1 MHKKKLL
8 FVTMTFGFSTF
19 MFIPKNTYAIT
30 SNDYSSRNVCNSKYE
45 LAKANSNYTISHISC
60 YNDYSSAL
68 NAMNSSNDDDLFIL
82 DSTKSNTKIVN
93 AKYALLDL
101 SVNPE
106 QLTYFYETPG
116 LTTRKYTYM
125 DTGSLYGGV
134 DGALLDV
141 NYGTSI
147 KVKIGGLSAWI
158 KDGTYEIVPL
168 NWVKSSSSY
177 TVGDSIKHNY
187 VAKIQN
193 DYTGH
198 NGSVIGPKPEQLST
212 GTYYSYDGHYF
223 YTNRKTMLKD
233 YKNGNYNNSVNKN
246 DPYYNYYMYLSTH
259 SKTNYSSRNIDEYI
273 RNNLNFKYEAY
284 SDKVQDSSSKMYGQG
299 SYFYNAQ
306 QKNGVNAILSLSL
319 SRNESANGRSEIV
332 WNKNNG
338 FGLKAYDSNP
348 SQSASW
354 YPTYASSVYEFAYH
368 WVTDGFADPS
378 DTRYFGPAFG
388 DGLIGMNVKYAA
400 DTYWSEKMAANYYS
414 FDSAKGMQDYNY
426 YQLGLANKPTNAY
439 MSPSSSSQVV
449 YEYPEEGDN
458 VIIIDEINNSEGTW
472 YKLQSDKIINGNT
485 ITTLGDYNWNSYV
498 YVKKENITKINKA
511 KNGYKSSNDVTK
523 YKDAAY
529 SYDLYIENATLKPKV
544 AIIDN
549 DVDYYFDSTLEEKT
563 GHRLLKDKWVM
574 VYAEAKNESGKTVS
588 YLVTSNYN
596 NDQKH
601 WIKAGNMHFQTTGYG
616 KVTVTNKGYYTW
628 VNSNTEDT
636 KQTLIGGLYTNTYV
650 PLVTSTNANG
660 YTWYKVPSNLEEN
673 TNSFGWT
680 IANGPDASFEF
691 TMYNADEDNK
701 NINITSNNPPV
712 ITAND
717 KEIIQ
722 GNKFDE
728 LKDVKAT
735 DEEDGDITSKV
746 TVSGKVDT
754 EKVGTY
760 KIVYEVIDSKNEK
773 SSKEIN
779 VTVKENNKPEIIA
792 TDKEITINHKFDE
805 LKDVTAKDEEDGDI
819 TEKIKVENSNLNISK
834 EGTYEITYSVT
845 DSYNQKT
852 TKKINVEVVKDK
864 EPVINAKD
872 QTLNLND
879 KFDELKDI
887 TASDS
892 EDGDLTSKIMVTK
905 NEVDTSKE
913 GIYEVEYQVKDSYG
927 NEISKTVKITV
938 TKVKLE
944 KKSGEFYLDNL
955 KWNKDKKQYEISG
968 YLIILNENNEDNAK
982 YEVILVNKNNN
993 KEYSANVDS
1002 WVKDT
1007 PYDLGKENGK
1017 DYSNSWFKGLI
1028 DLKDIPS
1035 GDYDIYMKAS
1045 KGKFY
1050 SKEKISNI
1058 YNKDIDKRQEDDT
1071 NGYNFNV
1078 LLSLKSKE
1086 MTLNIRK
1093 GGLITTK
1100 TANTYRNMIND
1111 YDDITFEN
1119 NELHLIGTSYDY
1131 DGTYSDPLKITRKL
1145 IFENM
1150 NDYKKYSYELGSTNN
1165 GSYKVTSKDNKDKS
1179 FAWYDKKI
1187 DISNLPKGKYIM
1199 YVYTKTF
1206 DSEDYGEIKDLF
1218 GIVKDTS
1225 QEINNKKYTIHMD
1238 KDNFNRI
1245 TLIVE

>member
-760 KIVYEVIDSKNEK
+760 KIVYEVIDSKNE
-773 SSKEIN
+773 
-779 VTVKENNKPEIIA
+779 
-792 TDKEITINHKFDE
+792 
-805 LKDVTAKDEEDGDI
+805 
-819 TEKIKVENSNLNISK
+819 IK
-834 EGTYEITYSVT
+834 
-845 DSYNQKT
+845 
-852 TKKINVEVVKDK
+852 
-864 EPVINAKD
+864 
-872 QTLNLND
+872 
-879 KFDELKDI
+879 
-887 TASDS
+887 
-892 EDGDLTSKIMVTK
+892 
-905 NEVDTSKE
+905 
-913 GIYEVEYQVKDSYG
+913 
-927 NEISKTVKITV
+927 
-938 TKVKLE
+938 
-944 KKSGEFYLDNL
+944 
-955 KWNKDKKQYEISG
+955 
-968 YLIILNENNEDNAK
+968 
-982 YEVILVNKNNN
+982 
-993 KEYSANVDS
+993 
-1002 WVKDT
+1002 
-1007 PYDLGKENGK
+1007 
-1017 DYSNSWFKGLI
+1017 
-1028 DLKDIPS
+1028 
-1035 GDYDIYMKAS
+1035 
-1045 KGKFY
+1045 
-1050 SKEKISNI
+1050 
-1058 YNKDIDKRQEDDT
+1058 
-1071 NGYNFNV
+1071 
-1078 LLSLKSKE
+1078 
-1086 MTLNIRK
+1086 
-1093 GGLITTK
+1093 
-1100 TANTYRNMIND
+1100 
-1111 YDDITFEN
+1111 
-1119 NELHLIGTSYDY
+1119 
-1131 DGTYSDPLKITRKL
+1131 
-1145 IFENM
+1145 
-1150 NDYKKYSYELGSTNN
+1150 
-1165 GSYKVTSKDNKDKS
+1165 
-1179 FAWYDKKI
+1179 
-1187 DISNLPKGKYIM
+1187 
-1199 YVYTKTF
+1199 
-1206 DSEDYGEIKDLF
+1206 
-1218 GIVKDTS
+1218 
-1225 QEINNKKYTIHMD
+1225 
-1238 KDNFNRI
+1238 
-1245 TLIVE
+1245 